1 MMIVALLATTHPAA
15 AAAAAAWSRCP
26 GGAAFSNADCR
37 DIFNTPPGSTL
48 AQCEANCSATA
59 ECTAFN
65 IGGGGCAM
73 RACAAGTEPTAA
85 MRGFVGW
92 ASYPLKCP
100 PAPVRPLR
108 PPPPPPPPP
117 VQYGF
122 RWATTHSDGMVLQAA
137 PQHSIVWGFANAATT
152 AVRVCIGGG
161 ACVDAALEPGPPG
174 SSAQVFTATLPQMPP
189 SAAAH
194 SITATP
200 TPAGAAPIALNNVV
214 FGDVYVCSGQSNST
228 RSSPPSPFVFFYS
241 GL

>member
-1 MMIVALLATTHPAA
+1 
-15 AAAAAAWSRCP
+15 
-26 GGAAFSNADCR
+26 
-37 DIFNTPPGSTL
+37 
-48 AQCEANCSATA
+48 
-59 ECTAFN
+59 
-65 IGGGGCAM
+65 M

-100 PAPVRPLR
+100 PAPPPRPLR

-137 PQHSIVWGFANAATT
+137 PQHSIVWGFADAATT

-200 TPAGAAPIALNNVV
+200 TPGGAAPIVLSDVV

-228 RSSPPSPFVFFYS
+228 RSNP
-241 GL
+241 L